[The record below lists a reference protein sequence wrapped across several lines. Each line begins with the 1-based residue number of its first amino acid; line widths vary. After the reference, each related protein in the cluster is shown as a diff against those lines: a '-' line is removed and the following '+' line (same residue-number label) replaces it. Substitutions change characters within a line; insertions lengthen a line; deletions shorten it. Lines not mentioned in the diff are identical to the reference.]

1 MGDFDLFMSK
11 RRHSDTTWNSPKNM
25 GYPINTYKTENSLAV
40 SSDGKTAFFVSDR
53 QGFGKED
60 IFSFQLPVDT
70 RAEELSALELE
81 IISKEYGDEIILN
94 NVLFDTD
101 SYILLDHSYTELN
114 VLLSYLKNN
123 PSVKIHIEGHTDNV
137 GGREY
142 NLNLSENRAKEVF
155 YYLKDRGISSERL
168 SFKGYGEN
176 NPIENNNTEFG
187 RSKNRR
193 TSFSIVE

>member
-11 RRHSDTTWNSPKNM
+11 RRHSDTTWNTPKNM

-40 SSDGKTAFFVSDR
+40 SSDGKTYILFQIEKDLEKRIYFEL
-53 QGFGKED
+53 QED
-60 IFSFQLPVDT
+60 I
-70 RAEELSALELE
+70 RAEELSVLELE

-101 SYILLDHSYTELN
+101 SYMLLDSSFVELN
-114 VLLSYLKNN
+114 ILLSYLKNN

-142 NLNLSENRAKEVF
+142 NLSLSENRAKKF
-155 YYLKDRGISSERL
+155 FI
-168 SFKGYGEN
+168 
-176 NPIENNNTEFG
+176 T
-187 RSKNRR
+187 
-193 TSFSIVE
+193 